1 MATPI
6 DVVVL
11 KCRKICPKG
20 NRRNHTLFTSQKKI
34 SAPCQIVATARMVRK
49 ICHGQP

>member
-11 KCRKICPKG
+11 KCRKICLTE
-20 NRRNHTLFTSQKKI
+20 NRRNHALFTSQK
-34 SAPCQIVATARMVRK
+34 QVEYVMLTL
-49 ICHGQP
+49 G